1 MATKAG
7 KQLMTMVIVKLL
19 PRPDRPTNRKS
30 LNLATWFFI
39 TAVWFRSSP
48 QKFSSFPAL
57 TDTNVPSGT
66 SWNVNTLN
74 PMGRD
79 LLDLQWLGR
88 GEHKMHGDPVCTSS
102 PCSPRN
108 SCNRWSGTMTSGG
121 GLVIVSS
128 WDASPSSE
136 SNQSWEEVSYR
147 WPCLLQSLMES
158 WEVSFTKKLRKLM
171 LLVNARFDATLL
183 FTRGE

>member
-19 PRPDRPTNRKS
+19 PRPDRPTNLKS

-74 PMGRD
+74 PIGRD

-88 GEHKMHGDPVCTSS
+88 GEHKTHGEPVCTSS

-108 SCNRWSGTMTSGG
+108 SCKRWSGTMTSGG
-121 GLVIVSS
+121 LVIISGWEMPALVRVKSKLRRGQLS
-128 WDASPSSE
+128 LALFATEFNGKLRSE
-136 SNQSWEEVSYR
+136 LHKKSWE
-147 WPCLLQSLMES
+147 SLCS
-158 WEVSFTKKLRKLM
+158 
-171 LLVNARFDATLL
+171 
-183 FTRGE
+183 